1 MVKCDS
7 NKGDEMAVTI
17 LGLKESEHNATDT
30 VAVMTANQWLARIT
44 ELFLTE
50 RSFQQSI
57 GISEVGSDCR
67 KCVARK
73 LSGMPKKPEGAWY
86 PFIGTAVHQALEDGF
101 GSREW
106 SADYMLEERLF
117 VHEYKSLKLGGSCDM
132 AAVTVN
138 GRVVVNDWKVVGER
152 ALREASN
159 GKIKDQYR
167 IQAMLYGYGWA
178 QKGHNVSHVALTFLP
193 RDKDLTEAQ
202 VVMLRY
208 DEQVAKDA
216 LKALEVMIDAAEI
229 VGWDAVIEK
238 QPKAGFCFDCKKYEQ
253 NEIGDVS
260 SLI

>member
-1 MVKCDS
+1 MPVK
-7 NKGDEMAVTI
+7 I
-17 LGLKESEHNATDT
+17 LGVEEAEFGYSDEL
-30 VAVMTANQWLARIT
+30 AVETANKWLARIT

-50 RSFQQSI
+50 RSYQQSI

-73 LSGMPKKPEGAWY
+73 LSGMPKKPEGSWY

-106 SADYMLEERLF
+106 SDQYMLEERLF

-132 AAVTVN
+132 AAITPDGTVI
-138 GRVVVNDWKVVGER
+138 VNDWKVVGER
-152 ALREASN
+152 AIREAGN

-167 IQAMLYGYGWA
+167 IQAMLYGYGWR
-178 QKGHNVSHVALTFLP
+178 QKGHNVTHVALTFLP

-216 LKALEVMIDAAEI
+216 LTALEVMIDAAEI
-229 VGWDAVIEK
+229 VGWDAVIDK

>member
-1 MVKCDS
+1 
-7 NKGDEMAVTI
+7 MAVNI
-17 LGLKESEHNATDT
+17 LGLDVSEHNATDT
-30 VAVMTANQWLARIT
+30 VAVMTANQWLSRIT

-101 GSREW
+101 ARWDSE
-106 SADYMLEERLF
+106 YNLEERLF

-132 AAVTVN
+132 AAVAPDGTLI
-138 GRVVVNDWKVVGER
+138 VNDWKVVGER

-178 QKGHNVSHVALTFLP
+178 QKGHKVTHVALSFLP

-216 LKALEVMIDAAEI
+216 LTALEVMIDAAEI

>member
-1 MVKCDS
+1 
-7 NKGDEMAVTI
+7 MAVTI
-17 LGLKESEHNATDT
+17 LDATPSEFNDADK
-30 VAVMTANQWLARIT
+30 VAHSTAQQWLARIT
-44 ELFLTE
+44 DLFLTE
-50 RSFQQSI
+50 RSYQQSI

-101 GSREW
+101 ARW
-106 SADYMLEERLF
+106 SDDYNLEERLF

-132 AAVTVN
+132 AAVTVD
-138 GRVVVNDWKVVGER
+138 GTLIVNDWKVVGER
-152 ALREASN
+152 ALRDASN

-178 QKGHNVSHVALTFLP
+178 QKGHTVTHVALSFLP

-229 VGWDAVIEK
+229 VGWDAVIDK

>member
-1 MVKCDS
+1 MP
-7 NKGDEMAVTI
+7 VTI
-17 LGLKESEHNATDT
+17 LDAKPSDYTDADK
-30 VAVMTANQWLARIT
+30 VAYDTAQLWLARIRD
-44 ELFLTE
+44 LFLTE
-50 RSFQQSI
+50 RSYQQSI

-73 LSGMPKKPEGAWY
+73 LSGMPKKPEGSWY

-101 GSREW
+101 GSRDFKDE
-106 SADYMLEERLF
+106 YNLEERLF

-132 AAVTVN
+132 AAIAPN
-138 GRVVVNDWKVVGER
+138 GVLVVNDWKVVGER
-152 ALREASN
+152 SLREASN

-178 QKGHNVSHVALTFLP
+178 QKGHTVTHVALSFLP

-216 LKALEVMIDAAEI
+216 LKALEVMIDAAE
-229 VGWDAVIEK
+229 VAGWDAVIAK
-238 QPKAGFCFDCKKYEQ
+238 QPKAGFCYDCKKYEQ
-253 NEIGDVS
+253 EEMGDIR

>member
-1 MVKCDS
+1 MK
-7 NKGDEMAVTI
+7 MAVTI
-17 LGLKESEHNATDT
+17 LDATPSEFTDADKVAHAT
-30 VAVMTANQWLARIT
+30 AQQWLARIT
-44 ELFLTE
+44 DLFLTE

-101 GSREW
+101 ARWDKE
-106 SADYMLEERLF
+106 YNLEERLF

-132 AAVTVN
+132 AAVTPD
-138 GRVVVNDWKVVGER
+138 GTLIVNDWKVVGER

-178 QKGHNVSHVALTFLP
+178 QKGHKVTHVALSFLP

-216 LKALEVMIDAAEI
+216 LTALEVMIDAAEI

-253 NEIGDVS
+253 NEMGDVA

>member
-1 MVKCDS
+1 MPVK
-7 NKGDEMAVTI
+7 I
-17 LGLKESEHNATDT
+17 LGVENDAYNAADKEAYE
-30 VAVMTANQWLARIT
+30 TAQQWLHRIT

-50 RSFQQSI
+50 RSYQQSI

-73 LSGMPKKPEGAWY
+73 LSGMPKKPEGSWY

-101 GSREW
+101 GSQGWKHE
-106 SADYMLEERLF
+106 YMLEERLQ

-132 AAVTVN
+132 AAITSN
-138 GRVVVNDWKVVGER
+138 GTVVVNDWKVVGER
-152 ALREASN
+152 ALKDAEK

-167 IQAMLYGYGWA
+167 IQAMLYGYGWR
-178 QKGHNVSHVALTFLP
+178 QKGHEVTHVSLTFLP
-193 RDKDLTEAQ
+193 RDKPLAEAQ

-229 VGWDAVIEK
+229 VGWEAVIDK
-238 QPKAGFCFDCKKYEQ
+238 QPKASFCFDCKKYEQ
-253 NEIGDVS
+253 GESDVE